1 MQTTGHSTTTE
12 PATAGRQSLGHASLL
27 DLFGSANERVEA
39 AIRAMREGRGIL
51 IVDDE
56 DRENEGDIVF
66 AAETVSERQMAML
79 IRECSGI
86 VCLPMRGD
94 LIDRL
99 DLPPMVSRNTSR
111 MGTAF
116 TISIEA
122 REGVTTGVSASDR
135 VTTIRTAIA
144 PQATSGDL
152 ASPGHVFPLR
162 AADGGVRTRRGHTEA
177 SVEFAALAGF
187 KPAAVLCELA
197 NPDGTM
203 ARLPEIV
210 AFARRED
217 MPVVSIED
225 LVGWLE
231 TRDREAC

>member
-1 MQTTGHSTTTE
+1 M
-12 PATAGRQSLGHASLL
+12 QSLGHQSLL
-27 DLFGSANERVEA
+27 HRFGTPGERVHRAVEA
-39 AIRAMREGRGIL
+39 LRAGQGIL

-56 DRENEGDIVF
+56 DRENEGDLVF
-66 AAETVSERQMAML
+66 PAETVSESQMAML

-86 VCLPMRGD
+86 VCLPMKGE

-99 DLPPMVSRNTSR
+99 GLPPMVARNTSR

-116 TISIEA
+116 TVSIEA
-122 REGVTTGVSASDR
+122 RDGVTTGVSATDR
-135 VTTIRTAIA
+135 VTTVRTAIA
-144 PQATSGDL
+144 PQARAEDL

-162 AADGGVRTRRGHTEA
+162 AADGGVRARRGHTEA
-177 SVEFAALAGF
+177 SVDLVAMAGF

-210 AFARRED
+210 RFAERHD
-217 MPVVSIED
+217 MPVVAIED
-225 LVGWLE
+225 LVQWLE
-231 TRDREAC
+231 NGAQSVA

>member
-1 MQTTGHSTTTE
+1 MQTLGQE
-12 PATAGRQSLGHASLL
+12 PLL
-27 DLFGSANERVEA
+27 SSFGTPLQRVEA
-39 AIRAMREGRGIL
+39 ALQALRHGNGIL
-51 IVDDE
+51 VVDDE
-56 DRENEGDIVF
+56 DRENEGDLIF

-86 VCLPMRGD
+86 VCLAMRGD

-99 DLPPMVSRNTSR
+99 ELPQMVDANTSR

-122 REGVTTGVSASDR
+122 REGVTTGVSATDR
-135 VTTIRTAIA
+135 VTTVRTAIA
-144 PQATSGDL
+144 AQARADHL
-152 ASPGHVFPLR
+152 ARPGHIFPIR
-162 AADGGVRTRRGHTEA
+162 AADGGVLVRRGHTEA
-177 SVEFAALAGF
+177 SVDLAALAGF

-210 AFARRED
+210 AFARRHD
-217 MPVVSIED
+217 MPVLSIED
-225 LVGWLE
+225 LVAWRTGDAGL
-231 TRDREAC
+231 DRTG